1 MFSTTVLIAV
11 QMKFVKHWHA
21 LVALGFFIVFG
32 FLDGLFW
39 GAALKKVPHGA
50 WVPLVIGSILY
61 VRCHYLGEEIITY
74 SGFFRMMLMVFWSWA
89 KVSFVISPLDVR
101 R

>member
-1 MFSTTVLIAV
+1 MLTGTPLSPNLNKSQTDPIFSFSVATVMFSTTVLIAV

-21 LVALGFFIVFG
+21 LIAVGFFLVFG

-61 VRCHYLGEEIITY
+61 VRSHDPKD
-74 SGFFRMMLMVFWSWA
+74 WH
-89 KVSFVISPLDVR
+89 
-101 R
+101 